1 MGSVNSKMDAP
12 AINDTDKMN
21 NQKLSSSFET
31 LNSENDNDGKN
42 RSRSVSPEITKF
54 EEPGM
59 FLLLDE
65 EIVANRK
72 GSQLGSSIR
81 DIHPKAINLPNIG
94 VVILHQEDP
103 KMKFEES
110 NGEMK
115 LLTRS
120 ETQVKDMTGN
130 KETKSHKPNPYHVT
144 LRQEDKLQDF
154 REVPSVSSI
163 MNFLPENKMVEIN
176 SSRGRPKKKNVSNS
190 KLQPTKKGDS
200 NSAYKRSTRNIQP
213 VKLGDHEKA
222 DLLDRNSIAG
232 GLAIKETATNDQI
245 ETAAVPAPSRTR
257 RTRTSSVKPDV
268 ALEWSNIQV
277 KFRVVS
283 KEFDSNNNDFY
294 DLFPDV
300 DPKSPSYQ
308 DDMRKMPIR
317 SDGQTLT
324 QTLEFLREE
333 AGQRYPLRDSS
344 TSKDARNLST
354 KFLSR

>member
-81 DIHPKAINLPNIG
+81 DIYPKAINLPNVG

-110 NGEMK
+110 NGKIE

-120 ETQVKDMTGN
+120 ETQVKDMAGN
-130 KETKSHKPNPYHVT
+130 TETKSHKPNPFHVT

-154 REVPSVSSI
+154 KEVPSVRSI

-200 NSAYKRSTRNIQP
+200 NSVYKRSTRNIQP

-232 GLAIKETATNDQI
+232 GLAIEKTATNDQI
-245 ETAAVPAPSRTR
+245 ETAAVPTPSRTR
-257 RTRTSSVKPDV
+257 RTRTSAVKPDV

-283 KEFDSNNNDFY
+283 KEFYSNNDFY
-294 DLFPDV
+294 DLYPDE

-308 DDMRKMPIR
+308 EDMRKMPIR
-317 SDGQTLT
+317 SDGQTL
-324 QTLEFLREE
+324 EFLLEE
-333 AGQRYPLRDSS
+333 ARQRYLLRNSS
-344 TSKDARNLST
+344 TSKDARNMST